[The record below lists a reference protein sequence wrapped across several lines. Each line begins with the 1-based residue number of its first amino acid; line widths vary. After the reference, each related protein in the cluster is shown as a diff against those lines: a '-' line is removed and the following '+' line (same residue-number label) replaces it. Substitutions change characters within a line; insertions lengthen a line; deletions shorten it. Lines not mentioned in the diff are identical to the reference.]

1 MLTNVNRSFCVNLF
15 PFKIH
20 ARNETRPGEGGGR
33 LEKKQMCNLWYK
45 IISEYLLIIVL
56 QLNTF
61 VGGPPVAHD
70 DYTVTTGYVLMIDNL
85 RTQRRLP
92 FLFMEGFGFRM
103 RKHDFLDKKEML
115 QELTH
120 TAQRDFSG
128 DDCFWCVIR
137 SDGTKDGIC
146 GTDDEVV
153 KPETI
158 TSLFSSNK
166 CRTLEG
172 KPKIFVIEKKQTGK
186 ELNSGL
192 SQRPVISEDHFLIWY
207 CIIPDSYVGFGYPSP
222 ASRLLELLTWKEL
235 DDAINCIEREYSEQS
250 WLVSTLKKKALRFI
264 K

>member
-1 MLTNVNRSFCVNLF
+1 M
-15 PFKIH
+15 
-20 ARNETRPGEGGGR
+20 
-33 LEKKQMCNLWYK
+33 
-45 IISEYLLIIVL
+45 LIIVL

-85 RTQRRLP
+85 RSQRRLP

-172 KPKIFVIEKKQTGK
+172 KPEIFVIEKKNRQARSLTVVY
-186 ELNSGL
+186 LNVQSF
-192 SQRPVISEDHFLIWY
+192 QKIIFLFGTVLFQIAMLGSATLLLLQDCW
-207 CIIPDSYVGFGYPSP
+207 SY
-222 ASRLLELLTWKEL
+222 
-235 DDAINCIEREYSEQS
+235 
-250 WLVSTLKKKALRFI
+250 
-264 K
+264 